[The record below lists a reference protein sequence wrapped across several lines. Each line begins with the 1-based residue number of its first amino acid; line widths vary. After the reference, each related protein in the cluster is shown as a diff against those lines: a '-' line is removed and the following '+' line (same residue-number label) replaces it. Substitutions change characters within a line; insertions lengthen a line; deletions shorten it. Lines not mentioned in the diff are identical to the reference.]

1 MKKQNSRNG
10 SDYLNQISEKEIEEI
25 EKIWKISIAELREEG
40 MTELDDYPEIV
51 EKMGASLQVVL
62 DGRKK
67 INKKKVKI
75 SGKELAVP
83 VVEILK
89 YVMIDIYRKH
99 IENSESCKDMYV

>member
-1 MKKQNSRNG
+1 MKKQNSRNE
-10 SDYLNQISEKEIEEI
+10 SDYLNQISEKEI

-51 EKMGASLQVVL
+51 EKIRASLQVVL

-67 INKKKVKI
+67 INKKKSKI
-75 SGKELAVP
+75 SGKELAGP
-83 VVEILK
+83 VLEILK

-99 IENSESCKDMYV
+99 IENSESCNGMYV